1 MTNNLLNIIEREH
14 HAITITN
21 RNNLLRVS
29 ILSVLKNYKDFN
41 QELSSKNSKIK
52 DCVQQK
58 HNYRHLV
65 WLFTLKINNNSTQ
78 YLKC

>member
-41 QELSSKNSKIK
+41 QELSSKNTKIK

-65 WLFTLKINNNSTQ
+65 
-78 YLKC
+78 